1 MPKNILSSQWLDGN
15 DSITSPGA
23 FTNAAVADF
32 FDDAGTDRA
41 VVVQYVG
48 GNAQVYVDAN
58 HDGNLT
64 AAGDL
69 VIRVNDCGQ
78 RDDGERLRVRL
89 SGARAALAVHESH
102 AYDNDKRYAV
112 ARASLLS
119 TAIERVK
126 ARS

>member
-69 VIRVNDCGQ
+69 VIRVNTI
-78 RDDGERLRVRL
+78 
-89 SGARAALAVHESH
+89 AANAMTV
-102 AYDNDKRYAV
+102 NDFV
-112 ARASLLS
+112 FG
-119 TAIERVK
+119 
-126 ARS
+126 